1 MSHAFKPEL
10 EGLVG
15 GLEGLEGPGVE
26 PGATSGESIKVR
38 RECETRTE
46 QGKEFP
52 PPAAYDLL
60 KFHKFSFWNVL

>member
-1 MSHAFKPEL
+1 MTLAMSHDFKPEL
-10 EGLVG
+10 EGLEG

-46 QGKEFP
+46 ERDKE
-52 PPAAYDLL
+52 
-60 KFHKFSFWNVL
+60 KNSHRRRHTIC

>member
-1 MSHAFKPEL
+1 M
-10 EGLVG
+10 G

-46 QGKEFP
+46 ERDKE
-52 PPAAYDLL
+52 
-60 KFHKFSFWNVL
+60 KNSHRRRHTIC